1 MSDYIDDIQDPITR
15 YRLDILLNC
24 TWAVGQSFNLYLGG
38 TMRPVENS
46 KKEPHIAER
55 LKLDSSGLLRQEIL
69 GKTKLL
75 GIRPGC
81 FPPQEVDLFTSGQI
95 VEERWVDLLKCKK
108 NTTLFCFVAPCLAC
122 KINQNGSSAPGWSG
136 LVTIVGALATHE

>member
-1 MSDYIDDIQDPITR
+1 
-15 YRLDILLNC
+15 
-24 TWAVGQSFNLYLGG
+24 
-38 TMRPVENS
+38 MRPVENS

-95 VEERWVDLLKCKK
+95 VEER
-108 NTTLFCFVAPCLAC
+108 
-122 KINQNGSSAPGWSG
+122 
-136 LVTIVGALATHE
+136 